1 MSRIAVC
8 CRIRPSIASSDGSSI
23 GVNDERDTI
32 TSLNPSYAFK
42 FDRIFSAESSQDE
55 VFNGVAKPLIT
66 EWFKG
71 INGTLLSYGQTGSGK
86 TYSMQGKDNTNELGI
101 IPRAAN
107 MIYHEITNNNINF
120 EVKLSVLEI
129 YKEKLSDLLSD
140 NKNNNQ
146 NNLRIREHSGSSFG
160 TSVWVEGLIETSISN
175 VNEFMDTL
183 NIAYKKRTTASHK
196 MNEQSSRSHL
206 IVVVSLKQ
214 VLSGGKKVLS
224 KLHLID
230 LAGSEMVRKTDA
242 SGKRLDEAKH
252 INKSL
257 SALGKVIYAL
267 SSSTS
272 SSSSGSS
279 GDNNTTAINARAPA
293 HIPYRDSKLTRL
305 LQDSLGGNAKTVLL
319 LAVSAASIHIQES
332 IATLRFGERARQVCT
347 RPIVNTE
354 LDESSLKSALA
365 TAKKTI
371 ITLNAT
377 ITELQLQLLQATTN
391 STNTSGVC
399 QTCMSSLVST
409 ASPTIT
415 KKTTAH
421 TTPINVIPTQYT
433 SLQKENDDDGVTTRC
448 AVCGLN
454 DEGSDA
460 LKDETGENLGC
471 LFTCDGNCGNKYH
484 TKCVG
489 IENENGPE
497 GEWLC
502 STCTYES
509 IGTSS
514 LSYEEN
520 EEKND
525 INNQL
530 ELIKAEYHIMRRER
544 NRILA
549 QWQQEKKVSLLL
561 EQKRQ
566 EIEIV
571 RDRDHIATV
580 EELTLVKENYNQ
592 KMNDYNRLEKLH
604 EQLLESLRMNN
615 RSGNEAVTLNVSPA
629 ASSKEKLLKHSV
641 LWGNENKKLLMTG
654 DASSTIERVGNK
666 LLSSPPSEPITP
678 ITYTKTVVDTDVI
691 PYTKSMTSSAT
702 ALMSMSLSS
711 SSITASSNTSIP
723 KPWLMRKKAAPKV
736 VTVDTDDIITTD
748 DTIQNPKLSISP
760 IKAGNKIDDSVDG
773 TSSSSTTGSRYLDP
787 LKNRLQDLIKSV
799 EAEKDS
805 YKSIREKFDNRASRQ
820 KQ

>member
-1 MSRIAVC
+1 
-8 CRIRPSIASSDGSSI
+8 
-23 GVNDERDTI
+23 
-32 TSLNPSYAFK
+32 
-42 FDRIFSAESSQDE
+42 
-55 VFNGVAKPLIT
+55 
-66 EWFKG
+66 
-71 INGTLLSYGQTGSGK
+71 
-86 TYSMQGKDNTNELGI
+86 MQGKDNTNELGI

-107 MIYHEITNNNINF
+107 MIYHEITNNNINC

-377 ITELQLQLLQATTN
+377 ITELQLQLLQSTTY

-421 TTPINVIPTQYT
+421 TTPMNVIPTQYT
-433 SLQKENDDDGVTTRC
+433 S
-448 AVCGLN
+448 
-454 DEGSDA
+454 
-460 LKDETGENLGC
+460 
-471 LFTCDGNCGNKYH
+471 
-484 TKCVG
+484 
-489 IENENGPE
+489 
-497 GEWLC
+497 
-502 STCTYES
+502 
-509 IGTSS
+509 
-514 LSYEEN
+514 
-520 EEKND
+520 
-525 INNQL
+525 
-530 ELIKAEYHIMRRER
+530 
-544 NRILA
+544 
-549 QWQQEKKVSLLL
+549 
-561 EQKRQ
+561 
-566 EIEIV
+566 
-571 RDRDHIATV
+571 
-580 EELTLVKENYNQ
+580 
-592 KMNDYNRLEKLH
+592 
-604 EQLLESLRMNN
+604 
-615 RSGNEAVTLNVSPA
+615 
-629 ASSKEKLLKHSV
+629 
-641 LWGNENKKLLMTG
+641 
-654 DASSTIERVGNK
+654 
-666 LLSSPPSEPITP
+666 
-678 ITYTKTVVDTDVI
+678 
-691 PYTKSMTSSAT
+691 
-702 ALMSMSLSS
+702 
-711 SSITASSNTSIP
+711 
-723 KPWLMRKKAAPKV
+723 
-736 VTVDTDDIITTD
+736 
-748 DTIQNPKLSISP
+748 
-760 IKAGNKIDDSVDG
+760 
-773 TSSSSTTGSRYLDP
+773 
-787 LKNRLQDLIKSV
+787 
-799 EAEKDS
+799 
-805 YKSIREKFDNRASRQ
+805 
-820 KQ
+820 